1 MKETRDRR
9 PTYADEELRG
19 YLPLGWDYTG
29 QSDWD
34 DKRGVLTL
42 VVLDDCDFD
51 WPVHVSAKE
60 ASGEAGRLGA
70 LRNAIDHVYRN
81 RLGKHTRGLGRA
93 G

>member
-1 MKETRDRR
+1 MRETRDHRL
-9 PTYADEELRG
+9 TYADEELRG
-19 YLPLGWDYTG
+19 YLPLGWAYTG

-70 LRNAIDHVYRN
+70 LRNAIDHVDRN